1 MRGLK
6 SRTCEAY
13 FTVEAAMVLPV
24 VMCCYWIMCMLMIF
38 MYERCILEENAC
50 RVLVWKSYIEG
61 SLASRSATQEVEVQE
76 IEEILQ
82 TGLQKEEEQRYLL
95 GGNVRTGMKN
105 KGKKFC
111 LTRIMQYS
119 GMWDVN
125 CEIEIENQYVDPV
138 KHIRTVNFLQD
149 KLEEVGSDE

>member
-1 MRGLK
+1 MFELK
-6 SRTCEAY
+6 NRTCTAY

-24 VMCCYWIMCMLMIF
+24 VVGCYWIICMLMIF

-61 SLASRSATQEVEVQE
+61 SLASGSGTQEMEAQE
-76 IEEILQ
+76 IEKILQ
-82 TGLQKEEEQRYLL
+82 AGLQKEEEQRYLL

-111 LTRIMQYS
+111 LTRTMQYS

-125 CEIEIENQYVDPV
+125 CEIEIESRYVDPV
-138 KHIRTVNFLQD
+138 NHIRTIKFLRE
-149 KLEEVGSDE
+149 KLKEVGSDE